1 MANNNEL
8 ENILSEFDFDK
19 SSENYEKINKVPS
32 KSVIEGFLY
41 IANRPDFQPSMVD
54 SNTKEI
60 IFAIYNEVIQSEI
73 KFSTLGTYFYALGV
87 QLFRLSCYKKIN
99 PKNLLTSKELF
110 EWSIAIDEKYYQ
122 AYNRLGDCYVAINEH
137 KVAISCFK
145 YSLKNIGSGGMND
158 LSIFKGGH
166 GDAFEGDNYLKI
178 GLSLLELD
186 RVNDAKI
193 FILKSKEYFKN
204 DDELR
209 DGSNIKYSSWKE
221 IMELLVEKNEK

>member
-1 MANNNEL
+1 
-8 ENILSEFDFDK
+8 
-19 SSENYEKINKVPS
+19 
-32 KSVIEGFLY
+32 
-41 IANRPDFQPSMVD
+41 
-54 SNTKEI
+54 
-60 IFAIYNEVIQSEI
+60 
-73 KFSTLGTYFYALGV
+73 
-87 QLFRLSCYKKIN
+87 
-99 PKNLLTSKELF
+99 
-110 EWSIAIDEKYYQ
+110 
-122 AYNRLGDCYVAINEH
+122 
-137 KVAISCFK
+137 
-145 YSLKNIGSGGMND
+145 MND